1 MAKTSGSTRKASSV
15 SGKVTKASLNSAY
28 KKEIGSISN
37 KYVKELDN
45 LMAQEIKATFQ
56 FESMV
61 KSNSV
66 SITQSKIASTPQQ
79 DAWLKGKMD
88 EIKGKRTQ
96 LEKQKDFAIN
106 TTFQKYKALAK
117 KHKLS

>member
-1 MAKTSGSTRKASSV
+1 MAKTSGSTRTSPV
-15 SGKVTKASLNSAY
+15 SGKVTKQSLNSAY
-28 KKEIGSISN
+28 KKEIGSITN

-45 LMAQEIKATFQ
+45 LMTQEIKATFQ

-61 KSNSV
+61 KGNSV
-66 SITQSKIASTPQQ
+66 SITQSKITSTPQQ

-88 EIKGKRTQ
+88 EIKGKRVQ